1 MTSAEPAP
9 GYDARQVATAARM
22 QDPGLPP
29 ESAELLARQAGALL
43 TEAGVMDA
51 PELAR
56 RLLADNR
63 DLGASAVNVVA
74 VAAVASAARPVDVAP
89 GAR

>member
-1 MTSAEPAP
+1 MTSAAHPA
-9 GYDARQVATAARM
+9 GYDAGRVAAAARM
-22 QDPGLPP
+22 QDPGLPQ
-29 ESAELLARQAGALL
+29 ESAELLARQAGTLLGVSGAL
-43 TEAGVMDA
+43 DA

-74 VAAVASAARPVDVAP
+74 VAAVDAP
-89 GAR
+89 R